1 MYADFT
7 DYQGTYC
14 GTLITTQGQW
24 MPAVREAC
32 AYLDSITF
40 GRLKCGAP
48 VDDTVKLA
56 ACALADV
63 AARYQAAKADERSRP
78 GLASFNT
85 DGYSETLN
93 TVRPDRTVHGRH
105 AGGRGYLP
113 AAQPSAALCGPGW
126 EVRPLYVCDQTVTL
140 THLHYDGDADRDVKE
155 ETTLTGVSW
164 YGQAKTAVDSTGLHA
179 ARVYKCRIPESA
191 APAGLDIAP
200 GDKIT
205 CGTVTATVLD
215 VHDNRGH
222 PAPHWYVE
230 AS

>member
-1 MYADFT
+1 MY
-7 DYQGTYC
+7 G
-14 GTLITTQGQW
+14 
-24 MPAVREAC
+24 
-32 AYLDSITF
+32 
-40 GRLKCGAP
+40 
-48 VDDTVKLA
+48 
-56 ACALADV
+56 
-63 AARYQAAKADERSRP
+63 
-78 GLASFNT
+78 
-85 DGYSETLN
+85 
-93 TVRPDRTVHGRH
+93 
-105 AGGRGYLP
+105 
-113 AAQPSAALCGPGW
+113 
-126 EVRPLYVCDQTVTL
+126 CDQTVTL

-215 VHDNRGH
+215 VHDNRGP

>member
-1 MYADFT
+1 M
-7 DYQGTYC
+7 
-14 GTLITTQGQW
+14 
-24 MPAVREAC
+24 
-32 AYLDSITF
+32 
-40 GRLKCGAP
+40 
-48 VDDTVKLA
+48 
-56 ACALADV
+56 
-63 AARYQAAKADERSRP
+63 
-78 GLASFNT
+78 
-85 DGYSETLN
+85 
-93 TVRPDRTVHGRH
+93 
-105 AGGRGYLP
+105 
-113 AAQPSAALCGPGW
+113 
-126 EVRPLYVCDQTVTL
+126 TL
-140 THLHYDGDADRDVKE
+140 THLHYDGDADRDVSE

>member
-1 MYADFT
+1 M
-7 DYQGTYC
+7 
-14 GTLITTQGQW
+14 
-24 MPAVREAC
+24 
-32 AYLDSITF
+32 F
-40 GRLKCGAP
+40 G
-48 VDDTVKLA
+48 
-56 ACALADV
+56 
-63 AARYQAAKADERSRP
+63 
-78 GLASFNT
+78 
-85 DGYSETLN
+85 
-93 TVRPDRTVHGRH
+93 
-105 AGGRGYLP
+105 
-113 AAQPSAALCGPGW
+113 
-126 EVRPLYVCDQTVTL
+126 CDQTVTL

-155 ETTLTGVSW
+155 ETTLAGVSW

-191 APAGLDIAP
+191 ATAGLDIAP

>member
-1 MYADFT
+1 M
-7 DYQGTYC
+7 
-14 GTLITTQGQW
+14 
-24 MPAVREAC
+24 
-32 AYLDSITF
+32 
-40 GRLKCGAP
+40 
-48 VDDTVKLA
+48 
-56 ACALADV
+56 
-63 AARYQAAKADERSRP
+63 
-78 GLASFNT
+78 
-85 DGYSETLN
+85 
-93 TVRPDRTVHGRH
+93 
-105 AGGRGYLP
+105 
-113 AAQPSAALCGPGW
+113 
-126 EVRPLYVCDQTVTL
+126 RPLYGCDQTVTL

-179 ARVYKCRIPESA
+179 ARVYKCRIPEST

-200 GDKIT
+200 GDTIT